1 MAKRNRVWCIRA
13 GGVDIHLAE
22 MTTAEIRELVIATR
36 YAVRHNRPGW
46 VETKRQIRV
55 ARRLYDV
62 EGANKLHWK
71 EMNATQ
77 KRPYLDRAC
86 QGEHA
91 DEMA

>member
-1 MAKRNRVWCIRA
+1 MTKRNRVRRIRA

-22 MTTAEIRELVIATR
+22 MTPVELRQLVIATR

-46 VETKRQIRV
+46 AEAKRQIRV
-55 ARRLYDV
+55 ARRLYETENND
-62 EGANKLHWK
+62 KLHWK
-71 EMNATQ
+71 EMNVTQ

-91 DEMA
+91 NEMA